1 VGDDETILDR
11 AGGATAIGS
20 PDQSGK
26 PHHPRRHRHR
36 HRHRYRHRH
45 SPCRAG
51 PAVLIGMPSVWWQ
64 LSAIDTADQIELAEA
79 AEFPPSARP
88 APTPDRVGRWR

>member
-1 VGDDETILDR
+1 VGDDETILDC

-26 PHHPRRHRHR
+26 P

>member
-26 PHHPRRHRHR
+26 PHRHRH
-36 HRHRYRHRH
+36 RHRH

>member
-26 PHHPRRHRHR
+26 PHRH
-36 HRHRYRHRH
+36 RHRH